1 MGSLLALSL
10 AIEARDP
17 YTRGHSARVTEFA
30 LAIARRLEPRAHVVQ
45 SIQVGGPLHDIGKV
59 GIPERVLLK
68 PGPLDETEFGLI
80 REHPRSGAVLI
91 DGIPAFRTALD
102 CVLHHHERWDG
113 DGYPHRLS
121 GSGIPLAA
129 RILAVADAFD
139 AMTSTRPYRRALGP
153 REAARE
159 VERCSG
165 SQFDPEVASAFSAAF
180 EADEL
185 EPELEH
191 ASSPV

>member
-30 LAIARRLEPRAHVVQ
+30 LAIARRLGCARRVFDA
-45 SIQVGGPLHDIGKV
+45 IQVGGPLHDIGKV
-59 GIPERVLLK
+59 SIPDDVLLK
-68 PGPLDETEFGLI
+68 PGPLDESEFELV
-80 REHPRSGAVLI
+80 RAHPSAGADLLQ
-91 DGIPAFRTALD
+91 GIPAFRPAVR

-113 DGYPHRLS
+113 AGYPHRLA
-121 GSGIPLAA
+121 GPEIPLEA

-139 AMTSTRPYRRALGP
+139 AMTSTRPYRLALGA

-159 VERCSG
+159 VGRCAG
-165 SQFDPEVASAFSAAF
+165 SQFDPTVAQAFAVAYD
-180 EADEL
+180 AREL
-185 EPELEH
+185 QAER
-191 ASSPV
+191 AS